1 MRNGEGKGWRRR
13 EFLNAVG
20 LAGTSALLGLRYAPA
35 AAEPPPETTRLR
47 IPISPSTCRSPEWV
61 ADTLLRAEGFTHV
74 QYLPTEGGTRGVER
88 ALASGAADIGGHF
101 AAPVILRIE
110 AGDPIVMLAGEHVG
124 CFELLGSEQIRGI
137 RDLKGRT
144 VAVPELDPSP
154 YAFLASMAAY
164 VGLDPRRD
172 IHWVNH
178 SPDDSMRLLAEGKI
192 DAYLGFPPNPQ
203 EFRAKKIG
211 RVVVNS
217 AVDRP
222 WSQYFCCMLLGNKEF
237 VRKNPVAT
245 KRALRAILKSADA
258 CAAAPEKVA
267 KAVIDKG
274 LAKNYDSTLQ
284 AIREL
289 PYGRWRELDPED
301 TVQFYSLRLRE
312 VGMIKSTPAK
322 IISQA
327 ADWRFWRELTREL
340 KA

>member
-1 MRNGEGKGWRRR
+1 MNAKPHWSRRR
-13 EFLNAVG
+13 FISATAI
-20 LAGTSALLGLRYAPA
+20 AGPGALLGLPPVA
-35 AAEPPPETTRLR
+35 AGAEPPPETTRLR
-47 IPISPSTCRSPEWV
+47 IPWVPSTCRAPEW
-61 ADTLLRAEGFTHV
+61 AAEDLLRAEGFTDV
-74 QYLPTEGGTRGVER
+74 QYLMKDSTEGMAR
-88 ALASGAADIGGHF
+88 ALASGEADIGADF

-110 AGDPIVMLAGEHVG
+110 AGHPIAMLGGEHVG
-124 CFELLGSEQIRGI
+124 CFELLAAEHIRTI

-144 VAVPELDPSP
+144 VAVPALDPSP

-164 VGLDPRRD
+164 VGLDPRKD
-172 IHWVNH
+172 INWVNH
-178 SPDDSMRLLAEGKI
+178 SPDESMNLLAEGKI
-192 DAYLGFPPNPQ
+192 DAYLGFQPNPQ
-203 EFRAKKIG
+203 EFRARKIG

-222 WSQYFCCMLLGNKEF
+222 WSQYFCCMLIGNKEF

-245 KRALRAILKSADA
+245 KRALRAIMKSADV

-267 KAVIDKG
+267 KAVIAKG
-274 LAKNYDSTLQ
+274 LAKSYDLTLQ
-284 AIREL
+284 SLREL

-312 VGMIKSTPAK
+312 VGMIKSSPAK